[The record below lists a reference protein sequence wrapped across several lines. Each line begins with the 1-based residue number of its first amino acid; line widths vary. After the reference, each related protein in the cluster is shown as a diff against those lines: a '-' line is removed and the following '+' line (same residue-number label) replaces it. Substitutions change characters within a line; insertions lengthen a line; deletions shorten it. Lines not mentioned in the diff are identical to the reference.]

1 MPDSIFNALPYIT
14 VALFGFAL
22 LLMML
27 SMRLFRRSRTDV
39 FWRRRREAGQ
49 RGWRLFLAS
58 VMILITS
65 GVACAATALNTWLP
79 EPDDKGTITPTTA
92 AVAEISTLPV
102 EEATAFQLTA
112 SPSPLPTETVEP
124 LPTSTGTP
132 ADTLTP
138 VVIIVTS
145 TPLPV
150 PTNTTQP
157 TFTANAPTP
166 VSNVTPEPNAQI
178 TITALD
184 DQISDT
190 YQAVNPRDTF
200 DGSTRRVYLFVQFQD
215 MTPGMLW
222 RRGLYYEDRLIE
234 ENSYLWGT
242 ETQGEGYFFFGGNS
256 FAPGS
261 YEVRLFIG
269 DSSMPISVMPFTIT
283 EAF

>member
-14 VALFGFAL
+14 AALFGLAL
-22 LLMML
+22 LLMLL
-27 SMRLFRRSRTDV
+27 SVRLFRRSRTDV

-58 VMILITS
+58 VLILITS

-79 EPDDKGTITPTTA
+79 EQDDEQTATSTTA

-102 EEATAFQLTA
+102 DEATAFQLTA
-112 SPSPLPTETVEP
+112 SPSPLPTETTE
-124 LPTSTGTP
+124 LTLTP
-132 ADTLTP
+132 ADTPTP

-145 TPLPV
+145 TPPPV
-150 PTNTTQP
+150 PTNTMRP

-166 VSNVTPEPNAQI
+166 VSNVTPEPGAQI

-190 YQAVNPRDTF
+190 YQAINPRGTF
-200 DGSTRRVYLFVQFQD
+200 DESTRRIYLFVQFQD

-222 RRGLYYEDRLIE
+222 RRGLYYEENRIE

-242 ETQGEGYFFFGGNS
+242 ETQGEGYFFFGGSS

-269 DSSMPISVMPFTIT
+269 DSQTPISVMSFTV
-283 EAF
+283 ADAS